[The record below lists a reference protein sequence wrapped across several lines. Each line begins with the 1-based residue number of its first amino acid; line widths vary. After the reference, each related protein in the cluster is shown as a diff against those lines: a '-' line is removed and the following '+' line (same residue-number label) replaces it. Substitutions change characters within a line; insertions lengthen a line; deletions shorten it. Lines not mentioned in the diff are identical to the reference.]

1 MREDIDSVI
10 SKELEETKLSI
21 ESYYDTDDSIDKLV
35 NKQNDNIKNKKDDD
49 KKEE

>member
-1 MREDIDSVI
+1 MRGDIDSVI

-21 ESYYDTDDSIDKLV
+21 ESYYDTGDSIDKLV